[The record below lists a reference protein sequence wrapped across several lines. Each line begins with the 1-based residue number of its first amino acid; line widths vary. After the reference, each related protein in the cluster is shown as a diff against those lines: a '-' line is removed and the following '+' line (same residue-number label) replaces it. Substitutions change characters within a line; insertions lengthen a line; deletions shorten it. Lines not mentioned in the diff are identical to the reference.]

1 MDRLWD
7 GFVEALRL
15 LVTGDRE
22 VWEITFRT
30 LALSSL
36 ATACALAIGVPLGA
50 FLALRR
56 FFGRSVVVGLVN
68 TGMGLPPV
76 VVGIVVAVLLWRSGP
91 LGELRLI
98 YTPQAIVIAQFII
111 ALPMIIGFTL
121 ASLQALNPKLRLQLI
136 ALGANR
142 LQVLW
147 LLVREARLGLLAA
160 AMAGFGA
167 VVSEVGAAIMVG
179 GNLQGETRVLSTAAV
194 LATRQGNIELA
205 MALGFV
211 LLFLS
216 FAVNFLL
223 TTVQQR
229 SS

>member
-1 MDRLWD
+1 MERLWD

-22 VWEITFRT
+22 VWEITLRT

-36 ATACALAIGVPLGA
+36 ATAFALAAGVPIGA

-56 FFGRSVVVGLVN
+56 FAGRSVIVGLVN

-91 LGELRLI
+91 LGDLRLI
-98 YTPQAIVIAQFII
+98 YTPQAIVIAQFVI
-111 ALPMIIGFTL
+111 ALPLIVGFTL
-121 ASLQALNPKLRLQLI
+121 ASLQSLNPKLRLQLL
-136 ALGANR
+136 ALGASR

-179 GNLQGETRVLSTAAV
+179 GNLEGETRVLSTAAV

-229 SS
+229 AS

>member
-1 MDRLWD
+1 MERLWD

-22 VWEITFRT
+22 VWEITLRT

-50 FLALRR
+50 FLALKR
-56 FFGRSVVVGLVN
+56 FFGRSIVVGLVN

-76 VVGIVVAVLLWRSGP
+76 VVGIVVALLLWRSGP

-98 YTPQAIVIAQFII
+98 YRPQAIVIAQFII
-111 ALPMIIGFTL
+111 ALPLIIGFTL
-121 ASLQALNPKLRLQLI
+121 ASLQSLNPKLRLQLI

-216 FAVNFLL
+216 FAVNLVL

>member
-22 VWEITFRT
+22 VWEITLRT
-30 LALSSL
+30 LMLSGT
-36 ATACALAIGVPLGA
+36 ATICALAVGVPLGA
-50 FLALRR
+50 LLAMKR
-56 FFGRSVVVGLVN
+56 FFGRSIVVGLVN

-76 VVGIVVAVLLWRSGP
+76 VVGIGVALLLWRSGP

-98 YTPQAIVIAQFII
+98 YTPQAIVIAQFVI
-111 ALPMIIGFTL
+111 AVPLIIGFTL
-121 ASLQALNPKLRLQLI
+121 ASLQSLNPKLRMQLI

-147 LLVREARLGLLAA
+147 LVVREARLGLLEA
-160 AMAGFGA
+160 AMAGLGA

-179 GNLQGETRVLSTAAV
+179 GNLEGETRVLSTAAV

-216 FAVNFLL
+216 FAVNLLL
-223 TTVQQR
+223 TMVQQR